1 MALQVS
7 EESGALAGLDKRAA
21 VHDTDGLVAATCTGI
36 LVTVLPPCSSM
47 HESSLQ
53 LISLQ
58 LMMTVDL

>member
-7 EESGALAGLDKRAA
+7 EESGALAGLDKLAG
-21 VHDTDGLVAATCTGI
+21 VDDTYALIAATCTGI
-36 LVTVLPPCSSM
+36 PVTVLPPCSSM